1 MENLEELFNF
11 IEDVIIRAGELILGY
26 DRIVIDTKSGDKDLV
41 TQVDQETQAFLTSR
55 ILEAYPE
62 HSILGEETY
71 KIGTPVPQGPLWVLD
86 PIDGTTNFVKQG
98 DDFVIH
104 VAYLEDEEPLM
115 GFIYRVRDKKL
126 YSSIKGQGVK
136 CNGDLI
142 QKPDNTSL
150 QESLISADIERIY
163 GSELMN
169 KIAQQSFGLRH
180 LGASGLDGMKVV
192 EGKYGAFVNS
202 LGGPWDF
209 APFMV
214 MAPEQGLTLTDFNG
228 EPLTLAD
235 YSSFILSTPQV
246 HKDLLN

>member
-1 MENLEELFNF
+1 MENLEELFKF
-11 IEDVIIRAGELILGY
+11 IEDVVIQAGDLILGY
-26 DRIVIDTKSGDKDLV
+26 DRLVIDTKSGDTDLV
-41 TQVDQETQAFLTSR
+41 TQVDQETQAFLTSK

-71 KIGTPVPQGPLWVLD
+71 QVGTPVPQGPLWVLD

-104 VAYLEDEEPLM
+104 VAYFEDEEPLM
-115 GFIYRVRDKKL
+115 ALIYRVRDKKL
-126 YSSIKGQGVK
+126 YSSVKGQGVK
-136 CNGDLI
+136 CNGAVI
-142 QKPDNTSL
+142 PKPQDISL
-150 QESLISADIERIY
+150 GESLVSSDIQRMY
-163 GSELMN
+163 GNDLMN
-169 KIAQQSFGLRH
+169 KVAAEAFGLRH
-180 LGASGLDGMKVV
+180 LGASGLDGIKVV

-214 MAPEQGLTLTDFNG
+214 MAPEQGLVLTDFNG

-235 YSSFILSTPQV
+235 YSSFILATPQA
-246 HKDLLN
+246 HKDLFS